1 MNPTIV
7 VVLVLSSIGG
17 FSLFI
22 EPYVLTGGGPM
33 QSTLSAVL
41 YIYNQAF
48 YFNHMG
54 YAATLG
60 FVFAIVI
67 FTVIIIQKKVV
78 ETEPNL

>member
-1 MNPTIV
+1 MLNPTILV
-7 VVLVLSSIGG
+7 IVVLSTIGG

-33 QSTLSAVL
+33 QSTLSGML

-60 FVFAIVI
+60 FVFALVI
-67 FTVIIIQKKVV
+67 LLVVLLQRKII
-78 ETEPNL
+78 EREPA

>member
-1 MNPTIV
+1 
-7 VVLVLSSIGG
+7 
-17 FSLFI
+17 
-22 EPYVLTGGGPM
+22 M

-60 FVFAIVI
+60 FVFAIIIFIVI
-67 FTVIIIQKKVV
+67 MVQKKTV
-78 ETEPNL
+78 EMEPTA